1 MNPFRRGGKTW
12 FPIRAPFSAEWRPS
26 ARIRQKGKRQLMWK
40 KFFVPLFRAEQIIEE
55 YQREEQWKQKKNIAL
70 ISIAA
75 FLVMSLLNVYQ
86 HSVFMLITTV
96 GGAFL
101 IAVCLLIGWKKKST
115 EPMEMSFMV
124 ILMVLFT
131 FYTIYGG
138 NEGFALLWVIFVPF
152 MFMMI
157 MDLKKGLFL
166 SAYFLALLFL
176 VFYGPLDFLLKY
188 DYPEMMRL
196 RFPVLYLIDCAFSI
210 YSVRVMLS
218 ARSDLILVRNQ
229 LKESGFRDPATGLK
243 NRNAYTEFA
252 KTVSEE
258 SREQLGVI
266 FIDVN
271 GLHELNNRKGHAEGD
286 KLLRLIA
293 GLCRESFP
301 EAEIFRFGGD
311 EFLLICDNTPEEAL
325 AEEMGLLSR
334 RLEEKGYT
342 VAYGIE
348 HRRAHFDLEDMVNG
362 ADGKMLRGKAEYYKT
377 RDRRAR

>member
-1 MNPFRRGGKTW
+1 
-12 FPIRAPFSAEWRPS
+12 
-26 ARIRQKGKRQLMWK
+26 MWK

-70 ISIAA
+70 IAIAA

-86 HSVFMLITTV
+86 HSLFMLVTTV

-101 IAVCLLIGWKKKST
+101 ITVCLLIGWKKKST
-115 EPMEMSFMV
+115 EPVEMSFMV

-131 FYTIYGG
+131 FYTLCGG

-152 MFMMI
+152 MFMM
-157 MDLKKGLFL
+157 MVDLKKGLFL

-218 ARSDLILVRNQ
+218 ARSNLILVRNQ

-258 SREQLGVI
+258 SREQLAVI
-266 FIDVN
+266 FLDVN

-301 EAEIFRFGGD
+301 KAEIFRFGGD

-325 AEEMGLLSR
+325 AEEMSRLSR

-348 HRRAHFDLEDMVNG
+348 HRRADFDLEDMVNC